1 MYDWR
6 SPFVKLTNFNLDNR
20 DCQDICWLIGKL
32 SSFLP
37 SPGRVGQSWFA
48 ESFVSDEVVSTMR
61 DYSHS
66 DKSPDGQVE
75 IKNMISVAREI
86 TIREREMRQARE
98 GIGGL

>member
-1 MYDWR
+1 
-6 SPFVKLTNFNLDNR
+6 
-20 DCQDICWLIGKL
+20 
-32 SSFLP
+32 
-37 SPGRVGQSWFA
+37 
-48 ESFVSDEVVSTMR
+48 MR